1 MIVLL
6 IGCGEVQESEGRVE
20 LEESVAGVYVDIG
33 TGSVRVSGDETITS
47 PRFRWRKQW
56 IGEEPT
62 LEHSVDGDQLLLTSH
77 EEGLFASI
85 DIDLDVPLGTVVTA
99 DLGTGDFTGRQL
111 ADLTIDVGTGDA
123 LAEDISGAFTASL
136 GTGDLDGTGL
146 AGAVLSDVGTG
157 DTRLATAV
165 PVDVQAD
172 SGTGDIDLEVPTG
185 AYRLTTDVGT
195 GDVTVDGVQ
204 DGEEG
209 PTLFL
214 STGTGDLR
222 VTGI

>member
-1 MIVLL
+1 MIVML
-6 IGCGEVQESEGRVE
+6 IGCGEMMESEGRVT
-20 LEESVAGVYVDIG
+20 LEETVAGVHVDIG

-62 LEHSVDGDQLLLTSH
+62 LEHSVDGDQLLITSH

-85 DIDLDVPLGTVVTA
+85 DLDLDVPLGTVVVA
-99 DLGTGDFTGRQL
+99 DLGTGDFTGRTL
-111 ADLTIDVGTGDA
+111 ADLTIDIGTGDA
-123 LAEDISGAFTASL
+123 LVEDVGGPFTASL

-146 AGAVLSDVGTG
+146 GGVVLSDVGTG
-157 DTRLATAV
+157 DTRLSTVV

-185 AYRLTTDVGT
+185 TYRLTTDVGT
-195 GDVTVDGVQ
+195 GDVNVNGVQ

-209 PTLFL
+209 PVLFL